1 MKELEKKRKII
12 NLLYILFISGII
24 LFFIFFILMFIIGF
38 LKDFK
43 VGLLFL
49 PFAIICF
56 IGAIFSMYYRYLNL
70 TKLKIN
76 LINMLNINK
85 EIKDFKYN
93 VNKELDISDIYNL
106 DILKKPNKTYYN
118 NYNEY
123 IYNDDLFYS
132 CDITLL
138 RRIKTHKNNHYHIYF
153 NGRIIKINI
162 KEKINDLALI
172 RKGEDINYN
181 GDKIISEVIKFNELY
196 DIYNENEMFKILT
209 PKFIN
214 KLLDFINVNDTIP
227 SIIIK
232 NNIIY
237 IFITKGKYANTLN
250 LNLKEIIT
258 DRILEEV
265 YKDLFVPL
273 KISKIIK
280 EA

>member
-1 MKELEKKRKII
+1 MKELEKKRKKI

-38 LKDFK
+38 IKDFK
-43 VGLLFL
+43 IGLICL

-93 VNKELDISDIYNL
+93 INKELDISDIYNL
-106 DILKKPNKTYYN
+106 DILKRPNKTYYN
-118 NYNEY
+118 NCNEY

-138 RRIKTHKNNHYHIYF
+138 RRIKTHKNNHYHIFF
-153 NGRIIKINI
+153 NGRIIKIII
-162 KEKINDLALI
+162 KEKINDLVLI

-181 GDKIISEVIKFNELY
+181 GNKIISEVIKFNDLY

-237 IFITKGKYANTLN
+237 IFITKGKYKNTLN
-250 LNLKEIIT
+250 LNLKDKINKEILKDI
-258 DRILEEV
+258 
-265 YKDLFVPL
+265 YKDLFIPL
-273 KISKIIK
+273 EIYKMIK
-280 EA
+280 ED

>member
-43 VGLLFL
+43 VGLICL

-162 KEKINDLALI
+162 KEKINDLTLI

-214 KLLDFINVNDTIP
+214 KLLVFINVNDTIP

-237 IFITKGKYANTLN
+237 IFITKGKYTNTLN
-250 LNLKEIIT
+250 LNLKEKIT

>member
-250 LNLKEIIT
+250 LNLKEKIT

>member
-43 VGLLFL
+43 LGLLFL

-162 KEKINDLALI
+162 KEKINDLVLI
-172 RKGEDINYN
+172 RKGEDINYDGN
-181 GDKIISEVIKFNELY
+181 KIISEVIKFNELY

-237 IFITKGKYANTLN
+237 IFITKGKYTNTLN
-250 LNLKEIIT
+250 LNLKEKIT

-265 YKDLFVPL
+265 YKDLFIPL
-273 KISKIIK
+273 EIYKMIK
-280 EA
+280 ED

>member
-43 VGLLFL
+43 VGLICL

-250 LNLKEIIT
+250 LNLKEKIT

>member
-162 KEKINDLALI
+162 KEKINDLTLI

-237 IFITKGKYANTLN
+237 IFITKGKYTNTLN
-250 LNLKEIIT
+250 LNLKEKIT